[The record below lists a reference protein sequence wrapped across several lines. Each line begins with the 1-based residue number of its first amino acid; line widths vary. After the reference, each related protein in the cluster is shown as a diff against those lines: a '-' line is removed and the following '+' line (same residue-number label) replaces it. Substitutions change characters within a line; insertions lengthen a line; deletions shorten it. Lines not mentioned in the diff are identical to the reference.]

1 VAGLWNDAISF
12 GEVVALIFA
21 DLLILPI
28 LPILNIYEV
37 LRRPDDAGLLGTF
50 YGSMVGAGYLV

>member
-1 VAGLWNDAISF
+1 MAGLWNDAISF

-28 LPILNIYEV
+28 LNIYEV
-37 LRRPDDAGLLGTF
+37 LRLDGRRRLPRLNCYSDHRAHSG
-50 YGSMVGAGYLV
+50 